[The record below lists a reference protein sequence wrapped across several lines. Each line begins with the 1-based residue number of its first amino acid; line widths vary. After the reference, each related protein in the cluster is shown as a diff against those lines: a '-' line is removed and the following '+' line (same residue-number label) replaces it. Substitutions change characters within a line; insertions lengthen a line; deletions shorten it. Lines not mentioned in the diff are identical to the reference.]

1 MLCRLAIHLRPGIFA
16 PHETKFSKAPFRS
29 GISGICRPDG
39 AGGFNKI
46 VSQDAP
52 WNVSLLAVAN
62 NGGEHSMKFMVARAS
77 RLLHRA
83 TRPMQ
88 LSSHFL
94 ATGKQFVPIAMER
107 STQTRGDWQ
116 AWIVFARFNAPKIT
130 GTHAN
135 ILGQFFL
142 SQIPSRP
149 QTRHISPEMF
159 SEWTDI
165 GLARG
170 HRVMLAKAK
179 KTKQE
184 ALHPVVFSCKLA
196 A

>member
-1 MLCRLAIHLRPGIFA
+1 MQ
-16 PHETKFSKAPFRS
+16 
-29 GISGICRPDG
+29 ISL
-39 AGGFNKI
+39 
-46 VSQDAP
+46 Q
-52 WNVSLLAVAN
+52 LLA
-62 NGGEHSMKFMVARAS
+62 
-77 RLLHRA
+77 
-83 TRPMQ
+83 P
-88 LSSHFL
+88 
-94 ATGKQFVPIAMER
+94 GKQFVPIAMER